1 MDRDAIRE
9 PDVHDST
16 GLDTELSKVIQVLRL
31 NTV

>member
-9 PDVHDST
+9 PDMHDST
-16 GLDTELSKVIQVLRL
+16 GLDTELGKVIRVLRL